1 MDELLRTSLL
11 WRLFAAL
18 AALYHRTFLPRMFAA
33 IHRAFAESLPGRAL
47 RRLLGGQPAVE
58 RSAYRRLMD
67 RGNAWLCGIGARVVP
82 VLEDSLAYRIYR
94 RVMAALRNSLLLGWL
109 FAGGMTGFLLF
120 LFSSYAIVD
129 YLLRDVLQL
138 AAMLIAA
145 LDHSGENR
153 TESSSDV
160 YCRALRG
167 DLMGSELEALSHEHQ
182 LPQEMDRT
190 VMLFHIVQTENE
202 CAYDLL
208 RDITPVQDKDVLLN
222 MDRHTVV
229 LIKEMTDV
237 ETIDDLHQFAQALQ
251 ETLMGETA
259 HQMTVGIGKM
269 RRTIDELRDSYNEA
283 RRAIEVGRIFKPE
296 ESIYI
301 YSRLILERFL
311 MELPQDISA
320 YYHGLLF
327 NRKNQRLFNE
337 EMLYTIEMFFKKDLN
352 LSDTARQLYIHRN
365 TLVYRLDK
373 VQRQTGL
380 DLRSFD
386 DAITFK
392 ILMELKKVS
401 GDKAPRK

>member
-1 MDELLRTSLL
+1 MNKRLQEQVDNVLNRLSVPITILDADSDRLPDGMPLSTLRLTEGEARAMLGSLYMAVPPL
-11 WRLFAAL
+11 HIVL
-18 AALYHRTFLPRMFAA
+18 TC
-33 IHRAFAESLPGRAL
+33 AEQQPGA
-47 RRLLGGQPAVE
+47 
-58 RSAYRRLMD
+58 
-67 RGNAWLCGIGARVVP
+67 
-82 VLEDSLAYRIYR
+82 
-94 RVMAALRNSLLLGWL
+94 
-109 FAGGMTGFLLF
+109 
-120 LFSSYAIVD
+120 
-129 YLLRDVLQL
+129 RDVLQL

-352 LSDTARQLYIHRN
+352 LSDTARQLYIRRCHHLQNPDGVEESQRRQSAPEINDKEDFSHEKETCARAVSCPVLRDAQRLHDAHHSDGKAEGECRRRQHQRRHRH
-365 TLVYRLDK
+365 D
-373 VQRQTGL
+373 
-380 DLRSFD
+380 F
-386 DAITFK
+386 
-392 ILMELKKVS
+392 
-401 GDKAPRK
+401 PRGV